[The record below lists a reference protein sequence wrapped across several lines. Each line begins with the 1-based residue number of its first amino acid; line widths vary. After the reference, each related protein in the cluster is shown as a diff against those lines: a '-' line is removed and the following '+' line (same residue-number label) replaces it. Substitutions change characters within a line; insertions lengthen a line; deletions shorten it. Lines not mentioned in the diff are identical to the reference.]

1 MGELKRKDFIV
12 SDESVN
18 SYGFTVRS
26 DGVVFA
32 KHIPAFF
39 EHDLTADPIGHWEN
53 VRKEGADW
61 MATLVYGGNSSLDA
75 QKIYGLIDSGHI
87 AQASLG
93 IDLSPQNTEFS
104 ADSKALMRSFVLEI
118 SVVKIAS
125 NKNAIALYDGSLRKI
140 IAKINLNA
148 YLNPCKMLKAKELL
162 NLSANATE
170 EEVAKAIEDLQK
182 KSSDVSAELLTLK
195 ANQQKNSIK
204 VVLDASGVTG
214 DERTQFEKLMELDFD
229 TAEKL
234 LKTRKPTLRLSGIP
248 ATNSTDSKKVT
259 HNGMTWLELQKQ
271 NPSALLRLKSDNLE
285 LFKLM
290 YQSDMGTEWKS

>member
-1 MGELKRKDFIV
+1 VGELKRKDFIV

-18 SYGFTVRS
+18 SYGLVVQS
-26 DGVVFA
+26 SGVIFA
-32 KHIPAFF
+32 KHVPAFY
-39 EHDLTADPIGHWEN
+39 EHDLSTDPLGHWEN
-53 VRKEGADW
+53 MRMKGGDW
-61 MATLVYGGNSSLDA
+61 MATLVYGGNQSEWA
-75 QKIYGLIDSGHI
+75 KGIYELIDSGHA

-93 IDLSPQNTEFS
+93 IDLKPKNTELS
-104 ADSKALMRSFVLEI
+104 VDGKVVVRSLVIEI

-125 NKNAIALYDGSLRKI
+125 NKNAIALYDGSLKKTV
-140 IAKINLNA
+140 AKINLNA

-170 EEVAKAIEDLQK
+170 EEVAKAIEMLQK
-182 KSSDVSAELLTLK
+182 KSSDVSTELLTLK

-234 LKTRKPTLRLSGIP
+234 LKTRKPTLRLSSIP
-248 ATNSTDSKKVT
+248 AINSTDSKKVT